1 MTNVRKHRGGLRWD
15 SVGLHAYKEA
25 GSAPFK
31 DITRQTLFK
40 DESLAGELRYFEI
53 APGGHSTLE
62 RHAHVHAVMILT
74 GKGRCLV
81 GEEVRD
87 VSAFDLVHI
96 PPMSWHQFRAGPEEP
111 LGFLCMVDRERDRPQ
126 LPSAENLAALRAHPH
141 IAEFLELSPGGH
153 LAR

>member
-1 MTNVRKHRGGLRWD
+1 MSNVRKHRGGLRWD
-15 SVGLHAYKEA
+15 SVELHAYKQE

-53 APGGHSTLE
+53 APGGYSTLE
-62 RHAHVHAVMILT
+62 RHEHVHAVMILT

-81 GEEVRD
+81 GDEVRD
-87 VSAFDLVHI
+87 VSALDLVHI

-126 LPSAENLAALRAHPH
+126 PPTAEDIAALRAHPR
-141 IAEFLELSPGGH
+141 IAEFFESAEG
-153 LAR
+153 